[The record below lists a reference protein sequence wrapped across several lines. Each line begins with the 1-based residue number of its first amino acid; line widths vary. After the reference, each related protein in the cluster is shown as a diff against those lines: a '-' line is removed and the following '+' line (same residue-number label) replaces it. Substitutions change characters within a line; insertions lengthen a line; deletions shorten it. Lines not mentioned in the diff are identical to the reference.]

1 MNAPLRLALACAAA
15 LLISPLLFAADPWD
29 GPPFS
34 AEPKA
39 LLDAAGKVK
48 AGNADLVLLLD
59 EGNYSVE
66 PDGRT
71 RTRSHLVYRV
81 VTAQGVEQ
89 LDSTGSRW
97 QPWYDERPE
106 IRARVIGPDGSV
118 HTLDPKAV
126 TEASA
131 ELERSIFSDERVL
144 HAPLPGVSAGAVVEI
159 AIEHVGKSVLPG
171 AGTSGVFMFGGELAV
186 EHSRITLEGPAGFEP
201 HIVNKAGVEPRIVE
215 KDGRKQFVFEHG
227 HTDADDTEEGY
238 LPSDE
243 LLYPYVAFSTGTSWS
258 ELARGYAEV
267 VDKQIA
273 AADVREIAA
282 ATARG
287 ATKRE
292 EIADRLLA
300 YVEANVH
307 YAGVEVGDG
316 SIVPRVPSGV
326 LKNKY
331 GDCKDKATLL
341 VALLRAAGLPAHVAL
356 LQAGFD
362 FDVRNELPALNH
374 FNHAIVVVGGETP
387 LWIDPTDEF
396 ARAGALP
403 EEDQGRMALIA
414 APETT
419 SLTRTPELPSTATR
433 YAETRTFTLPEEGK
447 AHVVEVTTASASN
460 EAAMRRY
467 RAETEADKY
476 KTVMEKYAKAYYF
489 ARTFDKLTA
498 TDPRDLTQ
506 PFTLTLEVSDSKSG
520 IVNLGDAAV
529 AINLNHL
536 ISPVPSAI
544 RDWDEKRAADTATP
558 AKKRKHDFVFPSPF
572 VKEWTYRVILPP
584 GFKARTLPQDEAAQL
599 GTTMLSKQYSID
611 SHGAVVAKFRFDSG
625 KRRLTPGEFESTR
638 VSLSKAIDQSI
649 HLGFDSIGQAKLNA
663 GDVRG
668 ALDEFRRLAALHPKE
683 AQHHRE
689 LARALM
695 SGGLGEAARE
705 EARRAVAI
713 EPNSAR
719 AHFTLGAILEHDLLG
734 RAFHT
739 GFDLAGALAEVRKA
753 VQLDGTDLEH
763 RVELAALLTY
773 GDDGFRFGRGNR
785 LAEAIDEY
793 KKLFKEFGADA
804 KAYEPR
810 LMVLYAHA
818 GRWDEMKAF
827 LGTMEDGEQKNLGRL
842 LHTAAT
848 SGVDAAT
855 RELDAYGGD
864 TRRQYAEKVG
874 ETLMALGRYPESAA
888 MMEISVQ
895 GGASNAQTAPVIAA
909 LKKAR
914 RGAPIDD
921 SPTGTVLQMFRA
933 FLNED
938 DAALRRL
945 LPGVRNLT
953 GSVFHGVSPRA
964 VPMGELTPDELCDLI
979 VAMAEVQTEGSDAV
993 GYRVRMRV
1001 FAGVGRNNS
1010 AMYLQ
1015 RDGAKYVIRA
1025 TDNMVGEIGP
1035 VALKLAATGNL
1046 DAARTW
1052 LNWAREEIP
1061 AGGGDDPLSGA
1072 PFASLWPKD
1081 KAAATADE
1089 IRLAAAAL
1097 AAGSDAKKES
1107 VPLLLAARGA
1117 ATDEQKKWIDV
1128 ALLYAAVGDTQ
1139 TFAEAGERLAKSNPD
1154 SAFAFTSWTLGLV
1167 RSGKIAEAEAAAK
1180 QRLERS
1186 PRNREAL
1193 EMLIN
1198 LAAQRHDYDAAAAY
1212 AKRVLDELTPLDND
1226 YNEAA
1231 WIALFNGKELDK
1243 AIENAQRATTGSGRG
1258 AAASLHTLAALY
1270 AERGKNLEARQAL
1283 VQSLERRI
1291 ADTLSPNDWYVV
1303 GRIAENYGVPEA
1315 AVAAYK
1321 RVEKP
1326 GADGTPGI
1334 EQPLSSWELSQR
1346 RLAALNGK

>member
-34 AEPKA
+34 ADPKA
-39 LLDAAGKVK
+39 LLEAAGKVK

-71 RTRSHLVYRV
+71 RFRSHMVYRV

-106 IRARVIGPDGSV
+106 IHARVVAPDGSV

-159 AIEHVGKSVLPG
+159 SIDHLGKSVLPG
-171 AGTSGVFMFGGELAV
+171 AGTSGLFTFGGELAV
-186 EHSRITLEGPAGFEP
+186 EHSRITLEGPAGFAP
-201 HIVNKAGVEPRIVE
+201 HIVNKAGIEPRIIE
-215 KDGRKQFVFEHG
+215 KDGRKQFVFERG
-227 HTDADDTEEGY
+227 HADADDTDEGY

-243 LLYPYVAFSTGTSWS
+243 LLYPYIAFSTGTSWS
-258 ELARGYAEV
+258 ALARGYSDV

-273 AADVREIAA
+273 AADVREAA
-282 ATARG
+282 AAAARG
-287 ATKRE
+287 AAKRE

-316 SIVPRVPSGV
+316 SIIPRVPSGV

-356 LQAGFD
+356 LDAGFG
-362 FDVRNELPALNH
+362 FDVSNELPAMNR

-433 YAETRTFTLPEEGK
+433 YVETRTFTLPEEGR
-447 AHVVEVTTASASN
+447 AHVVEVTTGTAAEEASL
-460 EAAMRRY
+460 RRY
-467 RAETEADKY
+467 RADTEADKY
-476 KTVMEKYAKAYYF
+476 KTAMEKYAKAYYY
-489 ARTFDKLTA
+489 APTFDKLTV

-520 IVNLGDAAV
+520 IVKLGDAAV
-529 AINLNHL
+529 AINLSSL
-536 ISPVPSAI
+536 MSAVPEAI

-558 AKKRKHDFVFPSPF
+558 PKKRKHDFVFPSPF

-584 GFKARTLPQDEAAQL
+584 GFKARTLPQNEIAQL
-599 GTTMLSKQYSID
+599 GTTMLSKEYSID
-611 SHGAVVAKFRFDSG
+611 SDGVVVAKFRFDSG

-638 VSLSKAIDQSI
+638 VSLSKAIDQAI

-689 LARALM
+689 LARALLA
-695 SGGLGEAARE
+695 GGLGEAARE
-705 EARRAVAI
+705 EARRAVAV

-719 AHFTLGAILEHDLLG
+719 AHFTLGTILEHDLIG

-739 GFDLAGALAEVRKA
+739 GFDLAGALAEIRKA
-753 VQLDGTDLEH
+753 VQLDGTDLE
-763 RVELAALLTY
+763 RRLELAALLTM
-773 GDDGFRFGRGNR
+773 GEDGFRHGRGNH

-793 KKLFKEFGADA
+793 KKVFKDFGAEA

-810 LMVLYAHA
+810 LMVLYAYA
-818 GRWDEMKAF
+818 GRWDEMKTF
-827 LGTMEDGEQKNLGRL
+827 LGTMEDGEQKDLGRI

-848 SGVDAAT
+848 SGIAAAT

-864 TRRQYAEKVG
+864 TRRQYAAKVG
-874 ETLMALGRYPESAA
+874 QTLMSLGRYSESAA
-888 MMEISVQ
+888 ILEISMQ
-895 GGASNAQTAPVIAA
+895 GATDAQSAPVIAA
-909 LKKAR
+909 LKKAK
-914 RGAPIDD
+914 RGTPVDD
-921 SPTGTVLQMFRA
+921 SPAGTVLQMFRA
-933 FLNED
+933 FLDED
-938 DAALRRL
+938 EAAVRRL
-945 LPGVRNLT
+945 VPGVKKVT
-953 GSVFHGVSPRA
+953 GSVFGGVSPRA
-964 VPMGELTPDELCDLI
+964 VPMGELTPDQLCDLLT
-979 VAMAEVQTEGSDAV
+979 AMAEMQTAGSDAV
-993 GYRVRMRV
+993 GYRVRMRI
-1001 FAGVGRNNS
+1001 FAGVGRNTSS
-1010 AMYLQ
+1010 AYLQ

-1025 TDNMVGEIGP
+1025 MDTMMGEIGP
-1035 VALKLAATGNL
+1035 VALKLAAAGNL

-1072 PFASLWPKD
+1072 PFAALWPKD
-1081 KAAATADE
+1081 KTTATADE

-1097 AAGSDAKKES
+1097 AAGSDEKKES

-1117 ATDEQKKWIDV
+1117 ATDEEKKWIDV
-1128 ALLYAAVGDTQ
+1128 ALMHAAADDTQ

-1154 SAFAFTSWTLGLV
+1154 SAFAFTAWTAGLAKT
-1167 RSGKIAEAEAAAK
+1167 GKIAEAEAAAK

-1193 EMLIN
+1193 EVLIN
-1198 LAAQRHDYDAAAAY
+1198 LSAQRHDYDAAAAY
-1212 AKRVLDELTPLDND
+1212 AKRVLDELTPGDHD

-1231 WIALFNGKELDK
+1231 WIALFTGKELDK
-1243 AIENAQRATTGSGRG
+1243 AVENAQRATSAG
-1258 AAASLHTLAALY
+1258 ARIAASASLHTLAALY

-1321 RVEKP
+1321 RVEKSDAGSP
-1326 GADGTPGI
+1326 TRL
-1334 EQPLSSWELSQR
+1334 EPLSSWELSQR

>member
-1 MNAPLRLALACAAA
+1 MNAPIRLALACAAA
-15 LLISPLLFAADPWD
+15 FLISPLLFAQDPWD

-34 AEPKA
+34 ADPKA
-39 LLDAAGKVK
+39 LLEAAGKVK
-48 AGNADLVLLLD
+48 AGDADLVLLLD

-71 RTRSHLVYRV
+71 RYRSHMVYRV

-106 IRARVIGPDGSV
+106 IHARVVAPDGTV

-159 AIEHVGKSVLPG
+159 SIDHLGKSVLPG
-171 AGTSGVFMFGGELAV
+171 AGTSGVFLFGGELAR
-186 EHSRITLEGPAGFEP
+186 EHIRLTLEGPAGFAP

-243 LLYPYVAFSTGTSWS
+243 MLYPYVAFSTGTSWS
-258 ELARGYAEV
+258 ELARGYSAV

-273 AADVREIAA
+273 AADVREVAA
-282 ATARG
+282 AAARG
-287 ATKRE
+287 AAKRE

-356 LQAGFD
+356 LDAGFD
-362 FDVRNELPALNH
+362 FDVSNELPALNR

-414 APETT
+414 AAETT

-433 YAETRTFTLPEEGK
+433 YIETRTFTLPEEGR
-447 AHVVEVTTASASN
+447 AHVVEVTTGSASE

-476 KTVMEKYAKAYYF
+476 KTAMEKYAKGYYF
-489 ARTFDKLTA
+489 ARTFDKLTV

-520 IVNLGDAAV
+520 VVKLGDAAV
-529 AINLNHL
+529 AINLYHL
-536 ISPVPSAI
+536 ISPVPEAI

-558 AKKRKHDFVFPSPF
+558 PKKRKHDFVFPTTF

-584 GFKARTLPQDEAAQL
+584 GFKARTLPQNEVAQL
-599 GTTMLSKQYSID
+599 GTTMLSKQFSID
-611 SHGAVVAKFRFDSG
+611 GDGAVVAKFRFDTG
-625 KRRLTPGEFESTR
+625 KRRLTAGEFESTR

-649 HLGFDSIGQAKLNA
+649 DLGFDSIGQAKLNA

-695 SGGLGEAARE
+695 AGGLGEAARE

-719 AHFTLGAILEHDLLG
+719 AHFTLGAILEHDFLG

-739 GFDLAGALAEVRKA
+739 GFDLAGAIAEVRKA
-753 VQLDGTDLEH
+753 VQLDGTDLER
-763 RVELAALLTY
+763 RVELAALLSY
-773 GDDGFRFGRGNR
+773 GDDGFRYGRGNR
-785 LAEAIDEY
+785 VAEAIDEY
-793 KKLFKEFGADA
+793 KKIAKEFGAEA

-827 LGTMEDGEQKNLGRL
+827 LGTMEDGEQKDLGRI

-848 SGVDAAT
+848 AGVAAAT

-864 TRRQYAEKVG
+864 KRRQYASKVG
-874 ETLMALGRYPESAA
+874 ETLMALGRYPEAAA

-895 GGASNAQTAPVIAA
+895 GASNPQAAPLIAA

-914 RGAPIDD
+914 RDAPLDD
-921 SPTGTVLQMFRA
+921 SPAGTVLQMFRA

-938 DAALRRL
+938 EAAIRRIFGRTQK
-945 LPGVRNLT
+945 LP
-953 GSVFHGVSPRA
+953 GSVFGGVSPRA
-964 VPMGELTPDELCDLI
+964 VPMGELTPDQLCDLI
-979 VAMAEVQTEGSDAV
+979 TAMAEVQTAGSDEV

-1001 FAGVGRNNS
+1001 FAGAGRNS
-1010 AMYLQ
+1010 STAYLQ
-1015 RDGAKYVIRA
+1015 RDGARYVIRA
-1025 TDNMVGEIGP
+1025 MDTMTGEIGP
-1035 VALKLAATGNL
+1035 VALKLAAAGNL

-1061 AGGGDDPLSGA
+1061 AGGGDDPLTGA
-1072 PFASLWPKD
+1072 PFAALWPKD
-1081 KAAATADE
+1081 KATATADE

-1097 AAGSDAKKES
+1097 AAGSDERKES

-1128 ALLYAAVGDTQ
+1128 ALTHAAADETQ
-1139 TFAEAGERLAKSNPD
+1139 TFAEAGERLARSNPD
-1154 SAFAFTSWTLGLV
+1154 SAFAFTAWTVGLV
-1167 RSGKIAEAEAAAK
+1167 KIGKIPEAEAAAK

-1198 LAAQRHDYDAAAAY
+1198 LTARRHDYDAAAAY
-1212 AKRVLDELTPLDND
+1212 AKRVIDELAPLDND

-1231 WIALFNGKELDK
+1231 WIALFTGKELDK
-1243 AIENAQRATTGSGRG
+1243 AIENAQRATAGGRG
-1258 AAASLHTLAALY
+1258 AAGSLHTLAALY

-1321 RVEKP
+1321 RVEKSP
-1326 GADGTPGI
+1326 